1 MKSPF
6 PGMDPYLEQHWRDV
20 HHNLITFLQGA
31 LNEQLPEGLIARVE
45 ERVFLE
51 SEEGSGRSMYPDAR
65 VVERGP
71 APATRA
77 PDSNLAVAEPLTI
90 PLPSMEPLTEGFI
103 LIVDVSSGN
112 RVVTVIEVL
121 SLSNKTP
128 GDGQTLYQQKQREV
142 LHSDANLVEIDLLRG
157 GQRILAVPPDR
168 WPAEH
173 QSPYAICVRR
183 CNERAAAKVYPI
195 TLFERLPRF
204 ALPLRVTDADLALDM
219 QPLVDQ
225 CYRNGRYGM
234 TINYKVDPEPPLG
247 PAEAQW
253 LDALLKA
260 AGKR

>member
-51 SEEGSGRSMYPDAR
+51 SEEGGGRSMFPDAR

-71 APATRA
+71 APSSRS
-77 PDSNLAVAEPLTI
+77 PESGLALAEPLTI
-90 PLPSMEPLTEGFI
+90 PLPAMEPLTEGFLEI
-103 LIVDVSSGN
+103 IDVSSGN

-128 GDGQTLYQQKQREV
+128 GDGQRLYQQKQREV
-142 LHSDANLVEIDLLRG
+142 LQSDANLVEIDLLRA
-157 GQRILAVPPDR
+157 GQRILVVPPNR
-168 WPAEH
+168 LPPEH

-183 CNERAAAKVYPI
+183 CDQRDAAMVYPVQ
-195 TLFERLPRF
+195 LAERLPRF
-204 ALPLRVTDADLALDM
+204 ALPLRQRTPISLWT
-219 QPLVDQ
+219 
-225 CYRNGRYGM
+225 CNR
-234 TINYKVDPEPPLG
+234 
-247 PAEAQW
+247 
-253 LDALLKA
+253 
-260 AGKR
+260 